1 MVDYTQAEERIMYD
15 ELEAIREERVTVSR
29 AHALKIIKEHGW
41 GPTTPTAV
49 EQNGAGVEGSDFD
62 SEMGILDAYLAASI
76 YDWLGY

>member
-1 MVDYTQAEERIMYD
+1 MNMTRDEMV
-15 ELEAIREERVTVSR
+15 EERVTVTR
-29 AHALKIIKEHGW
+29 AFALKIIEEHGW

-62 SEMGILDAYLAASI
+62 SEMGVKDAYLAASI

>member
-1 MVDYTQAEERIMYD
+1 MYD

-29 AHALKIIKEHGW
+29 ARALAIIKQHGW

-49 EQNGAGVEGSDFD
+49 DQAGLVPGSDFD
-62 SEMGILDAYLAASI
+62 SEMGVKDTYLAASI